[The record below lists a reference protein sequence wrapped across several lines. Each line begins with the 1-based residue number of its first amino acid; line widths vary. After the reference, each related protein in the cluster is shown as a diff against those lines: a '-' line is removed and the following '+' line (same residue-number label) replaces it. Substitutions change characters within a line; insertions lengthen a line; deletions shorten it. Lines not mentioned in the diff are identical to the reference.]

1 MQVFKTE
8 NRDLKAAKTTIKT
21 VKKIRNLLRIGY
33 LKKEKVRHV
42 TLLNYQCNITL
53 QCLKELAQAQI
64 IKKSV
69 ILFRLIDDMM

>member
-1 MQVFKTE
+1 MQVFNTE

-42 TLLNYQCNITL
+42 TLLNYMYQCNITL
-53 QCLKELAQAQI
+53 QCSKGLAQAKI
-64 IKKSV
+64 IKN
-69 ILFRLIDDMM
+69 R